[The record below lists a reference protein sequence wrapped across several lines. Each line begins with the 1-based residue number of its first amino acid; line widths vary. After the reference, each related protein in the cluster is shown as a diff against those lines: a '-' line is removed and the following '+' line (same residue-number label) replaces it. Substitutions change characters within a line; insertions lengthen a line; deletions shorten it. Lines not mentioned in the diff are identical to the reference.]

1 MIWNDKCEVIKTI
14 KAHASPITAIIF
26 TQGKLI
32 SGSKDSKISII
43 VKSGDTF
50 KLEKIIDLGT
60 AVNRGPN
67 SIDFFNNNLL
77 VGLKNGSIIELKNVL
92 EEGNEQRTLM

>member
-50 KLEKIIDLGT
+50 KLEKIIDLG
-60 AVNRGPN
+60 
-67 SIDFFNNNLL
+67 I
-77 VGLKNGSIIELKNVL
+77 
-92 EEGNEQRTLM
+92 